1 VTAPL
6 RDGWGREIRSLRVS
20 VTDRCNFR
28 CRYCMPAEGLQW
40 LAKPEVLTFEELHRL
55 VAVMARMGVRE
66 VRLTGGEP
74 LVRRDLPDLVRRL
87 SAVAGVEDL
96 SLTTNGVLLDRLAGP
111 LADAGLRRLNVS
123 LDSLSHTRFAEIT
136 RRDALDRVLAGLDTA
151 EREVRLRPIKVNC
164 VAIRGFSE
172 SEVPALAELARR
184 KPFVVRFIEF
194 MPLDADDRWDAD
206 QVLSGAEIRAIIE
219 ERWPLVEVPAGP
231 SSTAR
236 RFRFA
241 DDAGEVGFVS
251 PVTEPFCSSCDRIRV
266 TADGRLRTCLFSRT
280 EWDLQAPLRDGASDA
295 ELEEVIR
302 NAVAHKELKHR
313 INEPGFVRASRTM
326 SQIGG

>member
-1 VTAPL
+1 
-6 RDGWGREIRSLRVS
+6 
-20 VTDRCNFR
+20 
-28 CRYCMPAEGLQW
+28 
-40 LAKPEVLTFEELHRL
+40 
-55 VAVMARMGVRE
+55 
-66 VRLTGGEP
+66 
-74 LVRRDLPDLVRRL
+74 
-87 SAVAGVEDL
+87 
-96 SLTTNGVLLDRLAGP
+96 
-111 LADAGLRRLNVS
+111 
-123 LDSLSHTRFAEIT
+123 
-136 RRDALDRVLAGLDTA
+136 
-151 EREVRLRPIKVNC
+151 
-164 VAIRGFSE
+164 
-172 SEVPALAELARR
+172 
-184 KPFVVRFIEF
+184 

-219 ERWPLVEVPAGP
+219 ERWPLVELPAGA

-241 DDAGEVGFVS
+241 DGAGEVGFVS